1 LLVKDDEHKQGIK
14 NYEVSKHTD
23 VFRETEALTQVT
35 LVNVQQLDVFN
46 CGYTPTEIPSY
57 TALERAS
64 TSIDKQQ
71 FLNFLTFGDGD
82 G

>member
-1 LLVKDDEHKQGIK
+1 MVEDDEHKQGIN
-14 NYEVSKHTD
+14 NYEASKDTGT
-23 VFRETEALTQVT
+23 FKETEASTQVT

-46 CGYTPTEIPSY
+46 CGYTPTGIPGY
-57 TALERAS
+57 TALETAS

-71 FLNFLTFGDGD
+71 FLNFLTLDDGD